1 MARREPAD
9 LSALHPDLR
18 QLAEP
23 GGGVARDHR
32 PASHPP
38 RHLRLR
44 QIPNAQIRAFIDSW
58 NDDRAHPFVWTKT
71 TEEILKK
78 ADRPKTSE
86 TRH

>member
-58 NDDRAHPFVWTKT
+58 NVWTKT